1 MQFKNEKN
9 TRALFPPFIRQQN
22 TSFVLNKKNPNNTY
36 FFYSLSPRSPSL
48 QTASPS
54 LGHHLSRHLS
64 LSQPHDLSSLTIS
77 PTLTFHLA
85 LSSSSLAI
93 HFAVELV
100 DSNLEH
106 ILKTWLL
113 PILEEHIL
121 KTLAEEIRVCS
132 LVRSSVCILEFRVLN
147 QIWGFHLQ
155 PHFSVALRYIS
166 SFLTFIVV
174 QIGIVGYYN
183 FFQFVLHAFFV
194 YF

>member
-9 TRALFPPFIRQQN
+9 TRALFPPFIRQHKTLLLYLTKKTQIIHI
-22 TSFVLNKKNPNNTY
+22 SFI
-36 FFYSLSPRSPSL
+36 PSL
-48 QTASPS
+48 PALPLFRQPLPLSVTIS
-54 LGHHLSRHLS
+54 LAISHSHN
-64 LSQPHDLSSLTIS
+64 LTTSALS